1 MTVHVVE
8 LVIKRAYKVYIED
21 PNDSMSE
28 EEIEAKAKQMALED
42 EDNIIL
48 SDELDIE
55 EQDIVGVMNRYDLD
69 D

>member
-1 MTVHVVE
+1 MVVHAVE
-8 LVIKRAYKVYIED
+8 LIIKRAYKVYIED

-28 EEIEAKAKQMALED
+28 DEIEAKAKQMVLED

-48 SDELDIE
+48 SNELDIE
-55 EQDIVGVMNRYDLD
+55 EQDIVGIMNRYDFD